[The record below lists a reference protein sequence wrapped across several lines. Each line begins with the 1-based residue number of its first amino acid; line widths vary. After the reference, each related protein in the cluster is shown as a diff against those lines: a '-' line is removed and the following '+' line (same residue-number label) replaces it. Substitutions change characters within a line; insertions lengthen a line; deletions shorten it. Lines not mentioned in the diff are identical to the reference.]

1 MLKDLIKV
9 RFKPII
15 VLSFLLITIFVSIQA
30 QNLRPQKQRPIHIGL
45 PSSVVHV
52 PPIASKKTL
61 VKAKLDKAIEAN
73 DGRASKYNIVIGKG
87 SKGQDVLTLNPHRLK
102 NKIQTK
108 APIFV
113 FETAASASQPTDPA
127 GAVGPNH
134 YFAVINT
141 GFRIFDKSGN
151 PLTPILSPS
160 PAIFPSSGC
169 CDLTASYDNAADRW
183 VITMLNNT
191 AGAQVAVST
200 GPDPVNDGWTVYT
213 YNVIQDY
220 QKLSVW
226 SDGYYMTENTDE
238 GNKVHVFERDKMLL
252 GYPDAQIISF
262 NLPGIVTNGFYSPQA
277 FNVSTD
283 NFPAAGSAPIVYL
296 QDDAYFGVNQGE
308 DHIKLW
314 TVDVDWS
321 TPSSSTISSP
331 TRLGLDPGTGS
342 VSDFV
347 GVFDGGSFRNLTQ
360 PGGQDIDALQAII
373 MNQAQFRKFPT
384 HNSAVFNFV
393 VDAGINGQEL
403 AAVRWYELRQNSD
416 GQPWYVYQEGTYTA
430 PDGRHAWNASLI
442 MDIQGNIGMGY
453 TSMSGPTTTTAVRV
467 GSYYTGRFANDPLGT
482 MTLAENIIIQ
492 GDANIPDSE
501 RYGDYS
507 KIDIDPSDDKKF
519 WFVNEVMSDGRKNI
533 AGVFQIAPNTLNDVG
548 VISIDV
554 PVSGALTNA
563 ENITVT
569 VFNYGDNDASGFN
582 VTYQID
588 SGAIISEAFVG
599 TLASRTSAQLTFNT
613 PADFSIEGQTYTIN
627 ACTDLTNDEDNTNN
641 CNSKDITHIFAN
653 DIGVKEITAPVG
665 GENLTLETIT
675 VIIENFGTAA
685 QSNFDV
691 SYTVNSSAP
700 IVEEVP
706 MTINP
711 QETLEYSFSTQ
722 ANMSS
727 VGEYNITSST
737 LLQTDSDHTNNT
749 ATTSLSNFACREE
762 TISPDAPIGPDDGTV
777 TESVITIT
785 DDFIVANV
793 NVTVNIEHTW
803 VEDLLI
809 KLIAPDATTEV
820 ILVDRQGG
828 DGNNFTN
835 TVFDDDAPNSI
846 NSGSAPFT
854 GTFSPQGSLADFN
867 GLRSAGDWTLHIL
880 DQADDDGGNLL
891 NWSLRLCSNE
901 SLTLDDVLA
910 EPGITIIYK
919 ENNQFFIGLPTLD
932 IRGNLDLYIYNVKGQ
947 ILLWQTL
954 YNRHGT
960 GYEYNLDMSYASAGI
975 YFVKITNGNASNI
988 KRIIVR

>member
-1 MLKDLIKV
+1 MKLKSAIFFSLFSIANLI
-9 RFKPII
+9 
-15 VLSFLLITIFVSIQA
+15 SIQA
-30 QNLRPQKQRPIHIGL
+30 QNLRNQAQRPSYIGL
-45 PSSVVHV
+45 PTSVENVSS
-52 PPIASKKTL
+52 IASKKVL
-61 VKAKLDKAIEAN
+61 VKAKLDKAIEAK
-73 DGRASKYNIVIGKG
+73 DGRASKYNIVPGKG
-87 SKGQDVLTLNPHRLK
+87 SKGQDVLTLNLHRLK

-108 APIFV
+108 SPTLV
-113 FETAASASQPTDPA
+113 FETAASMSQPTDPT

-134 YFAVINT
+134 YLAVINT

-151 PLTPILSPS
+151 PLTPLLAPN
-160 PAIFPSSGC
+160 PTIFPSEGC

-252 GYPDAQIISF
+252 GDPTAQIISF
-262 NLPGIVTNGFYSPQA
+262 SLPGIVTNGFYSPQA
-277 FNVSTD
+277 FNISND
-283 NFPAAGSAPIVYL
+283 NFPATGAAPIVFM
-296 QDDAYFGVNQGE
+296 QDDAWAGINQGQ

-314 TVDVDWS
+314 TVDVDWL
-321 TPSSSTISSP
+321 TPSNSTISAP
-331 TRLGLDPGTGS
+331 TQIGLDLGTGF
-342 VSDFV
+342 VTDFV
-347 GVFDGGSFRNLTQ
+347 SVFDGGTFSNLTQ
-360 PGGQDIDALQAII
+360 PGGQDIDALQAAI

-403 AAVRWYELRQNSD
+403 AAVRWYELRQNGD

-533 AGVFQIAPNTLNDVG
+533 AGVFQIAPDTFNDVG
-548 VISIDV
+548 VISIDT
-554 PVSGALTNA
+554 PVSGALTNS
-563 ENITVT
+563 ETITVT
-569 VFNYGDNDASGFN
+569 VFNYGENVASGFN

-588 SGAIISEAFVG
+588 SGVIISEPFTG
-599 TLASRTSAQLTFNT
+599 NLASQTSAQFTFSGLAN
-613 PADFSIEGQTYTIN
+613 FSIEGQTYTIN
-627 ACTDLTNDEDNTNN
+627 ACTGLTNDEDNTNN
-641 CNSKDITHIFAN
+641 CNSQDITHIFAN

-691 SYTVNSSAP
+691 SYAINSGEP
-700 IVEEVP
+700 IIEEVP
-706 MTINP
+706 VTINP

-722 ANMSS
+722 ANMSL
-727 VGEYNITSST
+727 VGEYHITSST
-737 LLQTDSDHTNNT
+737 LLQTDSDLTNNT
-749 ATTSLSNFACREE
+749 ATTSLSNFSCLFESNNTSE
-762 TISPDAPIGPDDGTV
+762 SIGPDEGTV

-785 DDFIVANV
+785 DDFFVANV

-803 VEDLLI
+803 VGDLQI
-809 KLIAPDATTEV
+809 KLIAPDGSTEV
-820 ILVDRQGG
+820 ILVDSQGFNG
-828 DGNNFTN
+828 DNFTN

-867 GLRSAGDWTLHIL
+867 GLQSAGDWTLHIL
-880 DQADDDGGNLL
+880 DQSDDDGGNLL
-891 NWSLRLCSNE
+891 NWSLKLCSNE

-910 EPGITIIYK
+910 ETGITIIYK
-919 ENNQFFIGLPTLD
+919 ENNQFFIELPTLD
-932 IRGNLDLYIYNVKGQ
+932 IRGSLDLYIYNVKGQ

-960 GYEYNLDMSYASAGI
+960 GYEYNLDMSYTSAGV
-975 YFVKITNGNASNI
+975 YFVKITNGKASNI